1 MKNMK
6 FFAFY
11 FLANLLLVSS
21 PTLALDAAGFC
32 EATETATSADQ
43 GGANYNC
50 KKTPDSLIF
59 TIYEVGVCTA
69 AATPISNSS
78 CIPVFSN
85 TAGKA
90 TNLSAGASIALDP
103 EVTLTEG
110 TYTHGYILVDV
121 EQKMKLTHTFSS
133 ARTPSTGGESGGN
146 VPGGT
151 SGSVCYSNGNNIGV
165 ASNAISCGS
174 DASAAAISAT
184 KAWVIGARSD
194 NFSYM
199 SVSYA
204 VPGSPAAAT
213 KVWVLNSDK
222 TQAGADY
229 TVDAGGDWSG
239 WSGGTTNRKYNYAV
253 QTLASP
259 MVISPTTTSIN
270 ISFNVTGSTSFDFW
284 EPTKAGCNGCL
295 QDISFEGMKFNFSA
309 Q

>member
-11 FLANLLLVSS
+11 LLTHLLLVSS

-32 EATETATSADQ
+32 EATETATSATRAPGD
-43 GGANYNC
+43 YYC

-69 AATPISNSS
+69 AATPNSNSS
-78 CIPVFSN
+78 CFPVFSN

-90 TNLSAGASIALDP
+90 TNLSTGASIALDP

-133 ARTPSTGGESGGN
+133 ARTPSTGESGGT
-146 VPGGT
+146 VSGGT
-151 SGSVCYSNGNNIGV
+151 SGTVCYSNGNPIGV

-174 DASAAAISAT
+174 DASAAADAAT
-184 KAWVIGARSD
+184 KAWVIGDRSD
-194 NFSYM
+194 NYSYM

-229 TVDAGGDWSG
+229 TLDAGNNWSG

-284 EPTKAGCNGCL
+284 APNQTGCNGCL
-295 QDISFEGMKFNFSA
+295 KDISFEGMKFNFSA